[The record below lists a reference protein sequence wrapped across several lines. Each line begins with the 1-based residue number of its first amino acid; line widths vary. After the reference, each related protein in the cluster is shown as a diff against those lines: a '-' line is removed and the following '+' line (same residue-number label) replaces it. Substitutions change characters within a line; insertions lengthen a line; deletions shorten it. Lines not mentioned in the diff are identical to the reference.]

1 MGTFQNLGASENP
14 LSPDLRVESDRTPI
28 NPEPE
33 RRTRIL
39 KLKLS
44 TQIFL
49 GILLGLLAGVL
60 LGEHTSYV
68 RPVGTIFLRLLKMI
82 IVPLILASV
91 VTGVAGIGDVRNLGR
106 IGGKTILYYLTTT
119 GISVIIGLILVNL
132 VRPGVG
138 ADIGLSAIPERLKEG
153 GPSLLDTMLRIV
165 PTNPFQALAEADV
178 LPLIAFALIFG
189 AVLTTLGEKGRTLI
203 GFFDGLN
210 EAMLKITDLVMRLAP
225 LGVFALMADIVGHTG
240 IGVLKPLIKYMAV
253 VLIGLL
259 IHGAG
264 VLPLLLH
271 GLGKT
276 SAFAFAKQMSSA
288 LATAFTTSSSSA
300 SLPVSME
307 CAEENA
313 GLPNRIVSFV
323 LPLGATIN
331 MDGTALYESVAAIF
345 IAQAYGIE
353 LTLGSQIVIFLTATL
368 AAIGAAGIP
377 GAGLV
382 TMAVV
387 LKAVGLPLEG
397 IGLVLAVD
405 RILDMCRTT
414 VNVWG
419 DCVGAAVI
427 ARSEE
432 RRVT

>member
-1 MGTFQNLGASENP
+1 M
-14 LSPDLRVESDRTPI
+14 
-28 NPEPE
+28 
-33 RRTRIL
+33 

-49 GILLGLLAGVL
+49 GILMGIIAGML

-68 RPVGTIFLRLLKMI
+68 RPIGTIFLRLLKMI

-91 VTGVAGIGDVRNLGR
+91 VAGVAGVGDVRNLGR
-106 IGGKTILYYLTTT
+106 IGGKTLVYYLTTT

-132 VRPGVG
+132 VQPGLG

-153 GPSLLDTMLRIV
+153 GPSLLQTLLRIV

-178 LPLIAFALIFG
+178 LPIIAFALLFG
-189 AVLTTLGEKGRTLI
+189 AVLTTLGEKGQPLI
-203 GFFDGLN
+203 GFFEGLN
-210 EAMLKITDLVMRLAP
+210 EGMLKITDLVMRLAP

-240 IGVLKPLIKYMAV
+240 IGVLKPLAKYMAV

-259 IHGAG
+259 IHGGG
-264 VLPLLLH
+264 VLPLLLRVV
-271 GLGKT
+271 GKT
-276 SAFAFAKQMSSA
+276 RPFAFTRHMSSA

-300 SLPVSME
+300 TLPISME
-307 CAEENA
+307 CSEQNA

-331 MDGTALYESVAAIF
+331 MDGTALYESIAAMF

-353 LTLGSQIVIFLTATL
+353 LTLGSQVVIFLTATL

-382 TMAVV
+382 TMAIV

-397 IGLVLAVD
+397 IGLILAVD

-419 DCVGAAVI
+419 DCVGAAII

-432 RRVT
+432 DRMGEGQRSKSK

>member
-1 MGTFQNLGASENP
+1 MK
-14 LSPDLRVESDRTPI
+14 V
-28 NPEPE
+28 
-33 RRTRIL
+33 
-39 KLKLS
+39 KLS

-49 GILLGLLAGVL
+49 GILTGLLAGVL
-60 LGEHTSYV
+60 LGEHTSFV

-119 GISVIIGLILVNL
+119 GISVIIGLTLVNL
-132 VRPGVG
+132 FRPGVG

-165 PTNPFQALAEADV
+165 PTNPFQAMAGADV

-203 GFFDGLN
+203 GFFEGLN

-225 LGVFALMADIVGHTG
+225 FGVFALMADIVGHTG
-240 IGVLKPLIKYMAV
+240 IGVLKPLAKYMAV

-271 GLGKT
+271 FAGKT
-276 SAFAFAKQMSSA
+276 KAFAFAKQMSSA

-353 LTLGSQIVIFLTATL
+353 LTLGSQVVIFLTATL

-397 IGLVLAVD
+397 IGLILAVD

-419 DCVGAAVI
+419 DCVGAAI
-427 ARSEE
+427 ITRSEA
-432 RRVT
+432 

>member
-1 MGTFQNLGASENP
+1 
-14 LSPDLRVESDRTPI
+14 
-28 NPEPE
+28 
-33 RRTRIL
+33 
-39 KLKLS
+39 
-44 TQIFL
+44 
-49 GILLGLLAGVL
+49 
-60 LGEHTSYV
+60 
-68 RPVGTIFLRLLKMI
+68 KMI

>member
-1 MGTFQNLGASENP
+1 
-14 LSPDLRVESDRTPI
+14 
-28 NPEPE
+28 
-33 RRTRIL
+33 
-39 KLKLS
+39 
-44 TQIFL
+44 
-49 GILLGLLAGVL
+49 
-60 LGEHTSYV
+60 
-68 RPVGTIFLRLLKMI
+68 MI

-91 VTGVAGIGDVRNLGR
+91 VTGVAGVGDVRNLGR
-106 IGGKTILYYLTTT
+106 IGGKTLVYYLNTT

-132 VRPGVG
+132 VQPGRG

-153 GPSLLDTMLRIV
+153 GPSILQTLLHII
-165 PTNPFQALAEADV
+165 PTNPFRALVEADV
-178 LPLIAFALIFG
+178 LSIIAFALLFG
-189 AVLTTLGEKGRTLI
+189 AVLTTLGERGQTLI
-203 GFFDGLN
+203 GFFEGLN
-210 EAMLKITDLVMRLAP
+210 EGMLKITDLVMRLAP

-240 IGVLKPLIKYMAV
+240 IGVLKPLAKYMFV
-253 VLIGLL
+253 VLVGLL

-264 VLPLLLH
+264 VLPLLLRVV
-271 GLGKT
+271 GKT
-276 SAFAFAKQMSSA
+276 PAFAFTRQMSSA

-300 SLPVSME
+300 TLPISME
-307 CAEENA
+307 CAERNA

-331 MDGTALYESVAAIF
+331 MDGTALYESVAAMF

-353 LTLGSQIVIFLTATL
+353 LTLGSQMVIFLTATL

-397 IGLVLAVD
+397 IGLILAVD

-419 DCVGAAVI
+419 DCVGAAII

-432 RRVT
+432 GGVG

>member
-1 MGTFQNLGASENP
+1 M
-14 LSPDLRVESDRTPI
+14 
-28 NPEPE
+28 
-33 RRTRIL
+33 

-49 GILLGLLAGVL
+49 GILFGLLAGVI
-60 LGEHTSYV
+60 LGEHTSYI
-68 RPVGTIFLRLLKMI
+68 RPIGTVFLRLLKMI

-119 GISVIIGLILVNL
+119 GISVIIGLILVNV

-138 ADIGLSAIPERLKEG
+138 ADIGLSAIPERLREAA
-153 GPSLLDTMLRIV
+153 PSLLDTMIRVV
-165 PTNPFQALAEADV
+165 PTNPFKALAEADV

-189 AVLTTLGEKGRTLI
+189 GVLTTLGEKGRTLI

-225 LGVFALMADIVGHTG
+225 FGVFALMADIVGHTG
-240 IGVLKPLIKYMAV
+240 IGVLKPLAKYMAV
-253 VLIGLL
+253 VLVGLL

-264 VLPLLLH
+264 VLPLILRIF
-271 GLGKT
+271 GKT
-276 SAFAFAKQMSSA
+276 SALAFTKQMSPA

-300 SLPVSME
+300 TLPISME

-323 LPLGATIN
+323 LPLGATVN

-353 LTLGSQIVIFLTATL
+353 LTLGSQVVIFLTATL

-382 TMAVV
+382 TMAIV

-414 VNVWG
+414 
-419 DCVGAAVI
+419 
-427 ARSEE
+427 
-432 RRVT
+432 